1 MKGGLQACSVT
12 KEFLEDTYGTL
23 KKMAD
28 YGYKYIESAGTM
40 FTPELKVDMKEL
52 KKMMDEV
59 GIEHPSKHYCPYLT
73 SDLNSE
79 IERLHIIGGDYL
91 ALASDFFTSRDEVL
105 SRCEM
110 YNETGKICKENGIS
124 FIYHN
129 HAHEFQKFVDKSA
142 LELLVENTDPEY
154 VNFEIDTMWAF
165 RGGDDPVET
174 LKKFGKR
181 VKLLHLDDFHPK
193 YMDHRSFFDGLPEN
207 PVITGEFY
215 GQYNIDVATD
225 IGTGVM
231 DVQSILDASEKY
243 TDVKYGFIELSSA
256 NSRYKDDMMKAAEFG
271 INQLKKYKGVSFV

>member
-1 MKGGLQACSVT
+1 MEYIVTPYLSVP
-12 KEFLEDTYGTL
+12 KTL
-23 KKMAD
+23 KDLQTYCD
-28 YGYKYIESAGTM
+28 YYN
-40 FTPELKVDMKEL
+40 
-52 KKMMDEV
+52 EV
-59 GIEHPSKHYCPYLT
+59 GKHCQAAGLKY
-73 SDLNSE
+73 
-79 IERLHIIGGDYL
+79 G
-91 ALASDFFTSRDEVL
+91 
-105 SRCEM
+105 
-110 YNETGKICKENGIS
+110 
-124 FIYHN
+124 YHN
-129 HAHEFQKFVDKSA
+129 HAHEFQKFGDKSA

-231 DVQSILDASEKY
+231 DVQSILDAAEKY

>member
-105 SRCEM
+105 TRCEM
-110 YNETGKICKENGIS
+110 YNQTGKICN
-124 FIYHN
+124 
-129 HAHEFQKFVDKSA
+129 
-142 LELLVENTDPEY
+142 
-154 VNFEIDTMWAF
+154 
-165 RGGDDPVET
+165 
-174 LKKFGKR
+174 
-181 VKLLHLDDFHPK
+181 
-193 YMDHRSFFDGLPEN
+193 
-207 PVITGEFY
+207 
-215 GQYNIDVATD
+215 
-225 IGTGVM
+225 
-231 DVQSILDASEKY
+231 
-243 TDVKYGFIELSSA
+243 
-256 NSRYKDDMMKAAEFG
+256 
-271 INQLKKYKGVSFV
+271 